1 MIGTLQQTAVKTGGH
16 SLWARC
22 FSSSAPAQFTKTIVS
37 SNNSLA
43 SNVHVPNAAANVL
56 NGGKPLD
63 SRGGVQSAT
72 EGNQVQVEKNEVVKK
87 FVLNGLFTSTN
98 TIFTYSAVI
107 EDLNYMKSVA
117 ANANA
122 NARAKGSSG
131 VAAASGSEGVA
142 SADTGL
148 SNYHQLM
155 LYYLK
160 LPHKVLFTYTT
171 GQLGFKKKARGEYE
185 SGHQLTKKV
194 FEKILSDKNLHN
206 SKIPIE
212 VVLKN
217 FGKGRKAFLSC
228 LSGKEG
234 EYFKKYVT
242 RISDDTDIKF
252 GGTKSRKT
260 RRV

>member
-1 MIGTLQQTAVKTGGH
+1 MIGTLNKTVGKT
-16 SLWARC
+16 SSSPMLWTRC
-22 FSSSAPAQFTKTIVS
+22 FSSTSSAHITNTLVS
-37 SNNSLA
+37 RNGSIA
-43 SNVHVPNAAANVL
+43 SNVHVPHAVSASVL
-56 NGGKPLD
+56 SDGK
-63 SRGGVQSAT
+63 SVGNKSADIR
-72 EGNQVQVEKNEVVKK
+72 EANQVQVEKKEVVRK

-98 TIFTYSAVI
+98 TIFTYSAVT
-107 EDLNYMKSVA
+107 EDLNHMKSVA
-117 ANANA
+117 ENAT
-122 NARAKGSSG
+122 AKGNTSSG
-131 VAAASGSEGVA
+131 KDGVA
-142 SADTGL
+142 SADGGL